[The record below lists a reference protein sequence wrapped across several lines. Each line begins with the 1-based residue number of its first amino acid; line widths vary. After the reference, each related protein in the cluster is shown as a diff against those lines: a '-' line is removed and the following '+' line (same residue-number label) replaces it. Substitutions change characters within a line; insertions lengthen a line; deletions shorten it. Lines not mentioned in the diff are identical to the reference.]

1 MKTFV
6 KFITESSEDY
16 ISYKDKN
23 KVKKLAA
30 AIENYASQFETEYLL
45 KDEYYQGDDY
55 FDKEQRMNATYDIF
69 LTLERGQMF
78 FNTSSEEL
86 YAHAILV
93 SQSEDVV
100 LIEAMDADEPFLIR
114 LIFDNEKIADK
125 FMNSL

>member
-1 MKTFV
+1 MKTFI

-16 ISYKDKN
+16 ITYKDKN

-30 AIENYASQFETEYLL
+30 AIEKYASQFETEYLL

-55 FDKEQRMNATYDIF
+55 FDKEQRMNATYDIL
-69 LTLERGQMF
+69 LTLERGQIF

-86 YAHAILV
+86 YARAILV